1 MASIIYLILKSARR
15 ARLEGH
21 TTSVQFSQRSSFG
34 FLHTLF
40 RRDDN
45 EMVRRGISPDR
56 DVL

>member
-1 MASIIYLILKSARR
+1 MTTGDDGVEPISSPFASMGPGL
-15 ARLEGH
+15 
-21 TTSVQFSQRSSFG
+21 
-34 FLHTLF
+34 